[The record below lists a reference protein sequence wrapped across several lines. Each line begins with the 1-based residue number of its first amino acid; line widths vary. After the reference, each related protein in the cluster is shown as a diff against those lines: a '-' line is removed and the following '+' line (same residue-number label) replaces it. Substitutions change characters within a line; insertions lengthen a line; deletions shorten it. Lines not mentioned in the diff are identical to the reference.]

1 VTTPWDHRRNAAHGH
16 GQAPAAPVL
25 GPPQGRTSA
34 LRACEVRRPGPPPD
48 DPVAE
53 FLPLVHRI
61 ARTVGGLLRP
71 PLSFEDLVSAGVV
84 GLIKAVRD
92 YDACFGAGLKTYA
105 YIRIKG
111 AILDELRNAS
121 MLPAA
126 VDRQLKAIQDLSRR
140 ITEKTGTHPTE
151 EELADA
157 LGVSPSE
164 INQHMD
170 HAWTQRCISLS
181 SPEGEG
187 PSLDET
193 LPSPHATRPD
203 RQLVQTE
210 MVEGLSEAIGRLDAK
225 RRQIVVLYYREHMT
239 MRRIAE
245 ILGIT
250 ESRVS
255 QLHASALYTLSDTL
269 RAWEDEPL
277 G

>member
-1 VTTPWDHRRNAAHGH
+1 MTSQWDHRKNGVH
-16 GQAPAAPVL
+16 GQGHALAASL
-25 GPPQGRTSA
+25 LRPPQGGTSA
-34 LRACEVRRPGPPPD
+34 LRAYEVRRPGAMPD
-48 DPVAE
+48 DQLAE
-53 FLPLVHRI
+53 FLPMVHRI
-61 ARTVGGLLRP
+61 ARTVVGLVRP

-92 YDACFGAGLKTYA
+92 YDACYGAGLKTYA

-126 VDRQLKAIQDLSRR
+126 VSRQLKTIQDLSRR
-140 ITEKTGTHPTE
+140 ITEKTGTPPTE

-164 INQHMD
+164 IGQLMD
-170 HAWTQRCISLS
+170 NAWTQRCVSLS
-181 SPEGEG
+181 TLEGEG

-203 RQLVQTE
+203 RQLVRTE
-210 MVEGLSEAIGRLDAK
+210 MVEGLAGAIGRLDPK
-225 RRQIVVLYYREHMT
+225 RRQIVVLYYRKHMT
-239 MRRIAE
+239 MRQIAE
-245 ILGIT
+245 VLGIT

-255 QLHASALYTLSDTL
+255 QLHASALYALSDTL
-269 RAWEDEPL
+269 RVWEDEPL
-277 G
+277 